1 MNETYQ
7 INIFGKYQK
16 CRNVTND
23 VYYTPDDLAKLI
35 VEHFKPS
42 GKILEPCAGNGVF
55 LKYLN
60 ESDWCEIDKGK
71 NFFSYRNKV
80 NWIVTNPPFSKLTSF
95 LVHSMK
101 LSDNIVFLINL
112 PALFTVKRVREIFN
126 YHFAIKEVFYVKQ
139 PDTWKQ
145 TGRQLA
151 AVHLKKRR
159 KAFSTTMTRFTYSSD
174 FSKPYRKFKIVQ

>member
-71 NFFSYRNKV
+71 NFFS
-80 NWIVTNPPFSKLTSF
+80 
-95 LVHSMK
+95 
-101 LSDNIVFLINL
+101 
-112 PALFTVKRVREIFN
+112 
-126 YHFAIKEVFYVKQ
+126 
-139 PDTWKQ
+139 
-145 TGRQLA
+145 
-151 AVHLKKRR
+151 
-159 KAFSTTMTRFTYSSD
+159 
-174 FSKPYRKFKIVQ
+174 